1 MCSDAHSITLR
12 KITKSRKS
20 IPAYMLYTE
29 LGRYTLKVT
38 FQTKMFKF
46 KCTHIHL
53 LNCAA
58 TIIIC
63 CLYVCC
69 YSNVTNGN
77 KWILYCIVLVIS
89 DYVYMY
95 RIFSCKFI
103 YRFVIDLLCGKR
115 STVC

>member
-1 MCSDAHSITLR
+1 
-12 KITKSRKS
+12 
-20 IPAYMLYTE
+20 MLYAE
-29 LGRYTLKVT
+29 LGRYPLKVT
-38 FQTKMFKF
+38 FQTKMITFKY
-46 KCTHIHL
+46 THIHL
-53 LNCAA
+53 FVLNCA
-58 TIIIC
+58 TTSINC
-63 CLYVCC
+63 FLYVC
-69 YSNVTNGN
+69 YYPNVTNGN